1 MTEFFNQIFLDNKVS
16 QWGIL
21 LAVTGLVI
29 LFNPVVGR
37 ILGKLVYRI
46 FQRFAPNEGERFVKL
61 LLGPL
66 EGLLVLGTIATALEF
81 MTYPSQLDFSVY
93 GLHMHRILSALLQ
106 LLIITNIAWLML
118 RAVDFLGE
126 VLGKRAAQTETTQ
139 DDQYV
144 LFMRDVLKV
153 VVYILF
159 LFVVFGSVLDMNIT
173 SLLAGAGLAGLAV
186 ALAAQDSLANLFGSL
201 TIFSE
206 KPFIMGD
213 LVETNGVLGTVEKVG
228 FRSTRIRTL
237 DKTYVTLPN
246 RKIMETSLNNLSERT
261 FRRVSYNV
269 GLLYGTPA
277 ETIQKIARDIQV
289 LLDSHEKTNED
300 GIATFHDFNSSS
312 LDIQVIYFIKEI
324 EFNAYLRIRE
334 EISLAIMKI
343 VLDNGGDFAFPTRT
357 LHIVAENA
365 SPQ

>member
-1 MTEFFNQIFLDNKVS
+1 
-16 QWGIL
+16 
-21 LAVTGLVI
+21 
-29 LFNPVVGR
+29 
-37 ILGKLVYRI
+37 
-46 FQRFAPNEGERFVKL
+46 
-61 LLGPL
+61 
-66 EGLLVLGTIATALEF
+66 
-81 MTYPSQLDFSVY
+81 
-93 GLHMHRILSALLQ
+93 
-106 LLIITNIAWLML
+106 
-118 RAVDFLGE
+118 
-126 VLGKRAAQTETTQ
+126 
-139 DDQYV
+139 
-144 LFMRDVLKV
+144 
-153 VVYILF
+153 
-159 LFVVFGSVLDMNIT
+159 
-173 SLLAGAGLAGLAV
+173 
-186 ALAAQDSLANLFGSL
+186 
-201 TIFSE
+201 
-206 KPFIMGD
+206 
-213 LVETNGVLGTVEKVG
+213 
-228 FRSTRIRTL
+228 
-237 DKTYVTLPN
+237 
-246 RKIMETSLNNLSERT
+246 METSLNNLSERT